1 MHPDNQEFMCDTE
14 LCEPKSKRQ
23 LQNSSTTKYTLFS
36 QSQIHN
42 KLKSTQKSNQR
53 EKKWNEDEGECTWL
67 NLRAC
72 CSPASW
78 RERGELGDDV
88 LGALDLLAFE
98 GEHGAVLVEVHQSGA
113 VVVERRVVVFNER
126 LCQRICIHS
135 CFLPS
140 A

>member
-1 MHPDNQEFMCDTE
+1 MEHLAE
-14 LCEPKSKRQ
+14 LEGV
-23 LQNSSTTKYTLFS
+23 LLAGE
-36 QSQIHN
+36 
-42 KLKSTQKSNQR
+42 L
-53 EKKWNEDEGECTWL
+53 EVAADEDKHAVGGGGGLAVNGGDGVKALVE
-67 NLRAC
+67 
-72 CSPASW
+72 

-126 LCQRICIHS
+126 LCQRISIHS